1 MTEENKSHRQIL
13 KSSSIIGGASVINI
27 LIGLF
32 KIKVVAVL
40 LGPAGIGLIGLL
52 QNVMSMAS
60 NVASMG
66 IGTVGT
72 RQIAEAN
79 AEDNQQAI
87 TVARRALFW
96 GTMVL
101 AVLGGLLVWVFRGP
115 LAINLLNDE
124 SKSTW
129 VGWLAIGVMLT
140 VASGS
145 QSALLNGMRRIVDLA
160 KLRIYSA
167 LFATILGI
175 AAVWFWQVE
184 GLLFFVISV
193 PFAAFV
199 LGHLYVSKLPKVVME
214 PTSLTELKKQW
225 KVLLR
230 LGFAFM
236 VAGLAVTLGQLAV
249 RTLIQ
254 SRLGSADLGLFQA
267 AWTISMTYIGF
278 VLAAMSADYYPRLT
292 GVIKDDNA
300 TIRLVNEQT
309 EIALLLAGPVF
320 LAMLTLAPW
329 ILTLLYSS
337 EFVSATQILRWQILG
352 DVLKVISWPL
362 GFVIVAAGASKT
374 FLLFESIVMLIF
386 YTFTWLGI
394 DYLGIEATGIS
405 FFIMYLIYLPAVYLW
420 ARHKIGFR
428 WTKKNIR
435 NAFILFFSAISISF
449 AGNYNEL
456 LGLVYGLLI
465 TAYFSGISFFRV
477 LSMDKNSLIK
487 RKLDKLKFKK

>member
-101 AVLGGLLVWVFRGP
+101 AVLGGLLVWIFREP

-129 VGWLAIGVMLT
+129 VGWLAIGVVLS

-175 AAVWFWQVE
+175 AAVWVWQE
-184 GLLFFVISV
+184 QGLLFFVISV
-193 PFAAFV
+193 PMATFM
-199 LGHLYVSKLPKVVME
+199 LGHLYVSKLPKVIME
-214 PTSLTELKKQW
+214 PAPLSELKKQW
-225 KVLLR
+225 KALLK

-249 RTLIQ
+249 RTLVQ
-254 SRLGSADLGLFQA
+254 NRLGSVDLGLFQA
-267 AWTISMTYIGF
+267 AWSISMTYIGF

-292 GVIKDDNA
+292 GVIKDKTA
-300 TIRLVNEQT
+300 TTRLVNEQT

-329 ILTLLYSS
+329 VLTLLYSS
-337 EFVSATQILRWQILG
+337 EFVPAAQILRWQILG

-394 DYLGIEATGIS
+394 DYFGIEATGIS
-405 FFIMYLIYLPAVYLW
+405 FFIMYLIYLPMVYFW
-420 ARHKIGFR
+420 ARNKIGFR
-428 WTKKNIR
+428 WAKKNIR
-435 NAFILFFSAISISF
+435 NAFILFSAAVSISF
-449 AGNYNEL
+449 VSIYNEWFAFFLGIL
-456 LGLVYGLLI
+456 LTVC
-465 TAYFSGISFFRV
+465 FSILSFHQLKEISGSIPIFN
-477 LSMDKNSLIK
+477 KIK
-487 RKLDKLKFKK
+487 KFLKK

>member
-66 IGTVGT
+66 VGTAGT

-87 TVARRALFW
+87 TIARRALLW

-101 AVLGGLLVWVFRGP
+101 AVLGGLLVWIFREP

-129 VGWLAIGVMLT
+129 VGWLAIGVVLS

-175 AAVWFWQVE
+175 AAVWVWQE
-184 GLLFFVISV
+184 QGLLFFVISV
-193 PFAAFV
+193 PMATFM
-199 LGHLYVSKLPKVVME
+199 LGHLYVSKLPKVIME
-214 PTSLTELKKQW
+214 PAPLSELKKQW
-225 KVLLR
+225 KALLK

-249 RTLIQ
+249 RTLVQ
-254 SRLGSADLGLFQA
+254 NRLGSVDLGLFQA
-267 AWTISMTYIGF
+267 AWSISMTYIGF

-292 GVIKDDNA
+292 GVIKDKTA
-300 TIRLVNEQT
+300 TTRLVNEQT

-329 ILTLLYSS
+329 VLTLLYSS
-337 EFVSATQILRWQILG
+337 EFVPAAQILRWQILG

-374 FLLFESIVMLIF
+374 FLLFESMVMLIF

-394 DYLGIEATGIS
+394 DSFGIEATGIS
-405 FFIMYLIYLPAVYLW
+405 FFIMYLVYLPVVYLW
-420 ARHKIGFR
+420 ARYKIGFR

-435 NAFILFFSAISISF
+435 NAFILFSAAVSISF
-449 AGNYNEL
+449 VSIYDEGYAFL
-456 LGLVYGLLI
+456 LGVLL
-465 TAYFSGISFFRV
+465 TAYFTRLSFHQLTRIGGNIPIV
-477 LSMDKNSLIK
+477 SKINKI
-487 RKLDKLKFKK
+487 FKK